1 MEQDPS
7 RMSEETKQ
15 VRYRTRY
22 RNRGCGFGCASFFFV
37 LTVGI
42 VMSLFNLAV
51 GFGVSVRVPLT
62 DSNVTVA
69 GSVGSK
75 DKAVAVLPPYAAG
88 KVGGNQNLFNNSITM
103 TIWRAEGITLVVL
116 GKQDGAPAV
125 APTLALRYLGSR
137 AMNKNTIARTIPS
150 TAGP

>member
-1 MEQDPS
+1 MT
-7 RMSEETKQ
+7 EETTH

-51 GFGVSVRVPLT
+51 GIGVSVRVPLT
-62 DSNVTVA
+62 DSNLTVA

-75 DKAVAVLPPYAAG
+75 DKAVAVLPPYAEG
-88 KVGGNQNLFNNSITM
+88 RVGGNQDFFNNSITM

-116 GKQDGAPAV
+116 GKQAGAPAV
-125 APTLALRYLGSR
+125 DLHLDLR
-137 AMNKNTIARTIPS
+137 
-150 TAGP
+150 